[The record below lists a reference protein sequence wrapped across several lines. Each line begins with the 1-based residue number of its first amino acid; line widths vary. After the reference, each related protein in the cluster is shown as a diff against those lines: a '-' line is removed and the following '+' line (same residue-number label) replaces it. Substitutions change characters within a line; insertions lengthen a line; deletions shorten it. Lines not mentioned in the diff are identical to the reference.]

1 MKSVHPFHTHL
12 EIRPTTVP
20 VSLTLNGESFSLNN
34 QSFTYIPDFGSA
46 ELNPN
51 FGSVYGG
58 TLVDVM
64 SPLIRSSKEAACSF
78 GGIVVNAASCISG
91 KLTCRTPSA
100 PSRCNVAVRFSING
114 KDFYDVPGLTYS
126 YIDHII
132 IHHIEPDQGSVD
144 GDMVLS
150 IYSENVFASSNS
162 TYCRFGDLIVPSVF
176 TSSSLISCILP
187 PLHRTYEVQTISFG
201 LTPFR
206 QSVQKISIYPTSN
219 SAPFIAINIQSK
231 KIIDQVERIEI
242 GHKYSNNSKI
252 ESLSHTDTAVVKEVQ
267 IMQSSFYP
275 QREIQAIILR
285 TNFESFSESYGESF
299 EIVYHKSIAVSEAAE

>member
-1 MKSVHPFHTHL
+1 MFGSTRVPAQFVNSDTIECVSPIVNVSHEEL
-12 EIRPTTVP
+12 TVP

-187 PLHRTYEVQTISFG
+187 PLHRTYEVYNYMIYVRISQTRYII
-201 LTPFR
+201 
-206 QSVQKISIYPTSN
+206 KILSIYRKSHCN
-219 SAPFIAINIQSK
+219 VAP
-231 KIIDQVERIEI
+231 
-242 GHKYSNNSKI
+242 
-252 ESLSHTDTAVVKEVQ
+252 
-267 IMQSSFYP
+267 
-275 QREIQAIILR
+275 
-285 TNFESFSESYGESF
+285 
-299 EIVYHKSIAVSEAAE
+299 